1 LFCFFLYY
9 KHSFLINPHTTHVT
23 SYDNMRKNPILA
35 LVEVSV
41 LFSQSQLQ
49 PWGPDNFWERHQTR
63 AKGGEGVATGWG
75 WCDSNIIERH
85 NFFSVF
91 FIFVECDKQKHDTIF
106 LLCKIMGI
114 LHNTHYILYNTS
126 ITICVVSRDNRE
138 KAVPKKMRRERERMS
153 EASRNRWKSENYLY
167 YLSEHMVPIP
177 VVTPTPH
184 KSHLFFGHWD

>member
-1 LFCFFLYY
+1 
-9 KHSFLINPHTTHVT
+9 VT

-85 NFFSVF
+85 KFFSVF
-91 FIFVECDKQKHDTIF
+91 LIFVECDKQKHDTIF